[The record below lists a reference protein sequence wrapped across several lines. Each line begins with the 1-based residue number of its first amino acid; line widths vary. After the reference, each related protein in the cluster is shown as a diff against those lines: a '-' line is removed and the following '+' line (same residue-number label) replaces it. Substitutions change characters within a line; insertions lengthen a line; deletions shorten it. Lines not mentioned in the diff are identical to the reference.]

1 MNRLKEI
8 LVVVAGVITAML
20 IMVFAPVAALA
31 QDTVGEDVP
40 PSTPILG
47 DIFTSNSEILFTLL
61 AAAAIPWV
69 VALINQQVWSSLV
82 KQVVAFVTCAVAATG
97 YLVYKDQTVLAF
109 DGLPMAS
116 TECTSSRSISCR
128 ATPLFSRT
136 VTITEA
142 PFVRGCDET
151 RTMDACDRSIPC
163 RVLLF
168 FNKRRQ

>member
-109 DGLPMAS
+109 DGLP
-116 TECTSSRSISCR
+116 R
-128 ATPLFSRT
+128 LFVLVAAIAYGFYRMYFKPVNQLQSDTT
-136 VTITEA
+136 VLKN
-142 PFVRGCDET
+142 GD
-151 RTMDACDRSIPC
+151 D
-163 RVLLF
+163 
-168 FNKRRQ
+168 N